1 MAYPERFL
9 HDQNQP
15 ARRMKH
21 RKRRLAYDGGA
32 IAVESPR
39 DCGGIA
45 KTVKHFLLQQGRAFA
60 VRGGAILTTNN

>member
-45 KTVKHFLLQQGRAFA
+45 VTSNNKVGTYMRR
-60 VRGGAILTTNN
+60 VRWERIFER